1 MRVLIVPHDDVRIHG
16 GKGERRE
23 KISPTRRPP
32 PFDENRHGKKER
44 VQISRRLMVTRH
56 ANELQLRRFC
66 RMSPPFFLECEDSR
80 RYEAT
85 LSLGEKF
92 LLFAP
97 TGSELARE
105 INRGRNRREEEEER
119 LKFHR
124 DRVMRAPIK

>member
-16 GKGERRE
+16 GKGRDALLRSTKIATERRKE
-23 KISPTRRPP
+23 CKLVVGPAQWSPGTRTSCS
-32 PFDENRHGKKER
+32 FGDF
-44 VQISRRLMVTRH
+44 VV
-56 ANELQLRRFC
+56 C
-66 RMSPPFFLECEDSR
+66 RPFFLECEESR

-105 INRGRNRREEEEER
+105 INRGRNRREEEER